1 MESSS
6 RPVRR
11 PLPWGRAED
20 PDFMGRETE
29 AQGAIEVVSGETE
42 AQAFA
47 SFEQQ
52 FSNFLI
58 WSFPPAQEMGQRK
71 VVISI

>member
-1 MESSS
+1 
-6 RPVRR
+6 
-11 PLPWGRAED
+11 
-20 PDFMGRETE
+20 MGRETD

-58 WSFPPAQEMGQRK
+58 
-71 VVISI
+71 